1 MKTSVVR
8 IGNSRGI
15 RIPKTLLEQCSLG
28 DSVELE
34 VQKGHL
40 VVRPAAKARSG
51 WEEAFRQMAQQGDDI
66 LLDKGFL
73 PATRWDKTEWKW

>member
-15 RIPKTLLEQCSLG
+15 RIPKTLLEQCHLT

-34 VQKGHL
+34 VQDDEL
-40 VVRPAAKARSG
+40 IVRPVAKPRAG
-51 WEEAFRQMAQQGDDI
+51 WEEAFRQMKRHGDDT
-66 LLDKGFL
+66 LLDL
-73 PATRWDKTEWKW
+73 PPSKWDETEWRW

>member
-15 RIPKTLLEQCSLG
+15 RIPKALLEECRLR

-34 VQKGHL
+34 VQNNHL
-40 VVRPAAKARSG
+40 VIRPAAKPRSG
-51 WEEAFRQMAQQGDDI
+51 WEEAFRQMAREGDD
-66 LLDKGFL
+66 LLVDKKTL
-73 PATRWDKTEWKW
+73 SATRWDRTEWKW